1 VFNLFERWPPAA
13 FILFQLGVIMKTM
26 NRIDTKEVYAWVA
39 GACFLDTERYNLT
52 RISAFNKSNFE
63 QLIHHYY
70 TVVCE
75 YLIEG
80 TASQGPWED
89 YEHDLCMRAKR
100 LFK

>member
-1 VFNLFERWPPAA
+1 
-13 FILFQLGVIMKTM
+13 MKAT
-26 NRIDTKEVYAWVA
+26 NSIDTREVYAWIV
-39 GACFLDTERYNLT
+39 GACHCDTHRVTCKPGKLYEY
-52 RISAFNKSNFE
+52 I
-63 QLIHHYY
+63 QHMY